1 MNEYTFFKD
10 SLGTIWYRDCF
21 TVKADSYEEAE
32 KKAIEMA
39 KNDEINNVDYSEPVW
54 ETWTDILPKDNDGR
68 STVEVL
74 SSDDVTQT
82 IWKNGK

>member
-21 TVKADSYEEAE
+21 MVKADSYEEAE

-39 KNDEINNVDYSEPVW
+39 KNDEINNVDYSEPIW
-54 ETWTDILPKDNDGR
+54 ETWNDTSIKDNDGQT
-68 STVEVL
+68 TVEL
-74 SSDDVTQT
+74 LNDDTQT
-82 IWKNGK
+82 IWRNGK